1 MGISRIKDLPSTN
14 YNSSYKLAVDDET
27 NGTRSISLSQI
38 PDTNTTYSFANGSN
52 GFTVTPSNGSPQT
65 VTVTPSIPNVTT
77 TKDGLMSLTDKI
89 KLDGIH
95 LVVCTQAEYDASAK
109 LDGWFY
115 FIKES

>member
-1 MGISRIKDLPSTN
+1 
-14 YNSSYKLAVDDET
+14 
-27 NGTRSISLSQI
+27 
-38 PDTNTTYSFANGSN
+38 
-52 GFTVTPSNGSPQT
+52 
-65 VTVTPSIPNVTT
+65 
-77 TKDGLMSLTDKI
+77 MSLTDKI